1 MAASRRLNRSL
12 LWGII
17 ILLAF
22 PFLFILMLSLAG
34 EWRYPS
40 ILPTTW
46 SLNAWRSL
54 LALNSDITQS
64 LLRSTVIALTVASTA
79 TGLGFITSKSIA
91 YHRHQRGLMML
102 SYFPFI
108 LSPVIYAACINYFFI
123 IWGLSGSIPGV
134 ILGQLLIAYP
144 YSVILFSGFWNNRMH
159 QMELLVATLGGS
171 AWQTYWHVLLPM
183 AKGMLLVSFFQTYL
197 ISWFEYGL
205 TTIIGVGKVETLTLQ
220 VYQYVLEA
228 NLFYAAL
235 SSFILIIPP
244 ALLLYV
250 NKKYLFSRGFKRV

>member
-1 MAASRRLNRSL
+1 MKSRLL
-12 LWGII
+12 LWGV
-17 ILLAF
+17 ILILVF
-22 PFLFILMLSLAG
+22 PFLFILLLSLAG
-34 EWRYPS
+34 TWRFPS
-40 ILPTTW
+40 ILPATW
-46 SLNAWRSL
+46 SLNAWYSL
-54 LALNSDITQS
+54 LAINSDITQS
-64 LLRSTVIALTVASTA
+64 LVRSTVIGLTVASTA

-91 YHRHQRGLMML
+91 YHRHRRHLMML

-108 LSPVIYAACINYFFI
+108 LSPVIYAACINYYFI
-123 IWGLSGSIPGV
+123 IWGLSGSVYGV

-144 YSVILFSGFWNNRMH
+144 YSVILFSGFWNNRMR
-159 QMELLVATLGGS
+159 QMEMLVATLGGTS
-171 AWQTYWHVLLPM
+171 WQTYRYVLLPA
-183 AKGMLLVSFFQTYL
+183 AKGILLVSFFQTYL

-244 ALLLYV
+244 ALLLYA
-250 NKKYLFSRGFKRV
+250 NKRYLFSKNFKKI